1 MSIIDNLF
9 NGWAKKNV
17 PFGYDKRI
25 VMPKS
30 AQDTIPFYE
39 VYDNG
44 LFLTGTNTFT
54 LIFAFS
60 NIDYSLLR
68 DKEQEETYQRYQ
80 RLLNAL
86 PVEINFQEFI
96 MNSSVN
102 TAKLRDILIS
112 NNEEISGDL
121 LDDYNKNLE
130 TYITKSEDATSEKI
144 TLVAMSYT
152 PNETVDN
159 VNIMFRYY
167 REMQNFYAAIGSE
180 THQLMPEDVFAV
192 LYEYYHPF
200 DNTEFLL
207 PNDIYSRGGSIKDYI
222 APSMFAFRPKEIE
235 IGNSYTRI
243 MYMARY
249 DRTLDDEFIRD
260 ILDNNCKVAV
270 SKHIRHIDKSE
281 AQDKVKDNIYSHQGK
296 IQARL

>member
-17 PFGYDKRI
+17 PFGYEKRI

-159 VNIMFRYY
+159 VNILFRYY
-167 REMQNFYAAIGSE
+167 RELQNFYAAMGSE
-180 THQLMPEDVFAV
+180 THQLMPEDVFAI

-200 DNTEFLL
+200 DNTG
-207 PNDIYSRGGSIKDYI
+207 IS
-222 APSMFAFRPKEIE
+222 FAE
-235 IGNSYTRI
+235 
-243 MYMARY
+243 
-249 DRTLDDEFIRD
+249 
-260 ILDNNCKVAV
+260 
-270 SKHIRHIDKSE
+270 
-281 AQDKVKDNIYSHQGK
+281 
-296 IQARL
+296 